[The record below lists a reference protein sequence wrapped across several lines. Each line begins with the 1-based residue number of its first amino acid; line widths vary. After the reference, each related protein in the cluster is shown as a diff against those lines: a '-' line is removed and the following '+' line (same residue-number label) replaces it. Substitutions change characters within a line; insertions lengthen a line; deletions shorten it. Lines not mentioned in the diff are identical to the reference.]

1 MKLKSIQE
9 FLNENFEIT
18 TNTSFEVKTDNLQK
32 IGNTTNYNKII
43 REQIKDDSI
52 QGVYIWSRSDNDEIL
67 YVGMSGK
74 LIWGNESKSNITNSS
89 YSIRKRLISS
99 RGKYEL
105 TEGAGKTELTTYNYL
120 NKILFPKE
128 DIESMKISVFKVE
141 INKYSPTYI
150 EACILQEIYE
160 KESLI
165 PKYNKSF

>member
-1 MKLKSIQE
+1 MKLKRIQE
-9 FLNENFEIT
+9 FLNENFEII
-18 TNTSFEVKTDNLQK
+18 TNTSFEVKTDDLQK

-74 LIWGNESKSNITNSS
+74 LIWKNERKSNITKSS

-105 TEGAGKTELTTYNYL
+105 SEGAGKTELTTHNYL

-128 DIESMKISVFKVE
+128 DIKSMNISVFEVE

-150 EACILQEIYE
+150 EACVLQEIYE
-160 KESLI
+160 KERLI
-165 PKYNKSF
+165 PKFNKSF